1 MLNNII
7 NKIRSILKP
16 SDRENIK
23 DVLEDLIEDNG
34 NGTEKIDDGT
44 KNIFKNVINL
54 NNKCIEDVM
63 IPRADIDAVSIETT
77 LNDLVNFI
85 DKTKH
90 SRIPVFENNLDKV
103 LGMIHIRDL
112 FEKIHQRNT
121 KKKSTKIAKK
131 MIRKILFSSPSM
143 KVIDLLL
150 KMRSEQIHMA
160 IVIDE
165 FGGTNGIVTIEDLV
179 EEIVGEIKDE
189 HDFEEVDEI
198 KKISKKSF
206 EISARISLE
215 EFENRLNVKLNIDER
230 DEIDTLGGFIFFLLG
245 RIPGRGEVVSYKKNI
260 EFTIIEADTRRIK
273 RILVTKK

>member
-44 KNIFKNVINL
+44 KNIFKNVIKL

-215 EFENRLNVKLNIDER
+215 EFEKRLNVKLNIDER